1 MNLHYNDSGITCKDY
16 SKYLIK
22 DSNLNFKT
30 HIQLFATKISRSTG
44 ILSILRFLFPSSTDF
59 TFYTGC
65 SRIYDPILKL
75 YKIQTGK
82 DSTKAIIFSERS

>member
-16 SKYLIK
+16 SKYLIL
-22 DSNLNFKT
+22 NLNFKT

-59 TFYTGC
+59 TFYTGY
-65 SRIYDPILKL
+65 SRIYDPILIL